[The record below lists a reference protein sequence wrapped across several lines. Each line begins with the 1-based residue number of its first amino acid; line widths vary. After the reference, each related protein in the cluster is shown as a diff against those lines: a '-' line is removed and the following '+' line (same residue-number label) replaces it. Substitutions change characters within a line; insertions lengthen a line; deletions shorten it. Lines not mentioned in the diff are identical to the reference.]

1 VDVRGERIQLGI
13 DGHGGNSSCG
23 GRNRSRG
30 PALVRSQRPR
40 VIFLPSSAFFLRGA
54 RVGVITMDR
63 LDDLEAQSIFIFREA
78 FARLKTVAL
87 LWSLGKDSNV
97 MIWIARKAF
106 FGRVPFPAL
115 HVDTGKKFAEMYA
128 FRDRF
133 AVEWD
138 LDLKVE
144 QCPPIDV
151 VDPTL
156 PPAARSAARKTEG
169 LKLALAKYGF
179 DGLIAGIRRD
189 EEPTRAKERVF
200 SPRGLEGGWDV
211 RDQPPEFWDQFNASP
226 PPGAHLRV
234 HPILH
239 WTELDIWAYT
249 RRERIPIIPLYLARG
264 GKRYRSLGDADIT
277 FPVQSQAATIDD
289 VIAELEATKIPERSG
304 RAMDHEA
311 EDAFERLRVTGY
323 L

>member
-1 VDVRGERIQLGI
+1 VSE
-13 DGHGGNSSCG
+13 
-23 GRNRSRG
+23 
-30 PALVRSQRPR
+30 
-40 VIFLPSSAFFLRGA
+40 
-54 RVGVITMDR
+54 VGR
-63 LDDLEAQSIFIFREA
+63 LDDLEAQSVFIFREA
-78 FARLKTVAL
+78 FGRLKRLAL

-97 MIWIARKAF
+97 MIWLARKAF
-106 FGRVPFPAL
+106 FGRVPFPVL
-115 HVDTGKKFAEMYA
+115 HVDTGKKFPEMYA
-128 FRDRF
+128 FRDRY
-133 AVEWD
+133 AAEWS

-144 QCPPIDV
+144 PCPPLEA

-169 LKLALAKYGF
+169 LRLALAKYGF

-200 SPRGLEGGWDV
+200 SPRGREGEWDV
-211 RDQPPEFWDQFNASP
+211 SDQPPEFWDHFNAAP
-226 PPGAHLRV
+226 PAGAHLRI

-239 WTELDIWAYT
+239 WTEADIWAYT
-249 RRERIPIIPLYLARG
+249 KRETIPIIPLYLARD

-277 FPVQSQAATIDD
+277 FPVASRATTIDA
-289 VIAELEATKIPERSG
+289 IISELEATKIPERAG

-311 EDAFERLRVTGY
+311 EDAFERLRRGGY